1 MSLRLTRCCAGI
13 LVIST
18 VAAPVSAEETATTT
32 EAAPVTE
39 DPPPYL
45 GEDAPPE
52 VPSSNT
58 RTGVILTGLLLT
70 GAFYGV
76 SLASSFAWKDWQG
89 APAARVPVVGP
100 FFALGKVSCSYD
112 NPDYDPNGPEDDT
125 NLSVSMEPGCDTG
138 DEVFRAILAGF
149 SAVGQIGGLA
159 LLAEGL
165 LMPTAEPVSSGAKSS
180 GFSATALP
188 VITPSTLGLSF
199 TGTF

>member
-1 MSLRLTRCCAGI
+1 MSFRFARACAGI
-13 LVIST
+13 LV
-18 VAAPVSAEETATTT
+18 VSSIATPATAQ
-32 EAAPVTE
+32 EAAAAAESAPATE

-45 GEDAPPE
+45 GEDLPPE

-76 SLASSFAWKDWQG
+76 SLASSFAWSDWQG

-100 FFALGKVSCSYD
+100 FFAIGRFSCSYD
-112 NPDYDPNGPEDDT
+112 NPDYDPNGPDDET
-125 NLSVSMEPGCDTG
+125 NLPTSMEPGCDTG

-165 LMPTAEPVSSGAKSS
+165 LMPTAEPISSGSKSS
-180 GFSATALP
+180 GFRAAAVP
-188 VITPSTLGLSF
+188 VVTPSSIGLSF